1 MTAEQIEMYLEI
13 LLNVQ
18 KEQYMQRQLM
28 NRLTKERDSLGKK
41 RRIIPPEKQTVKGD
55 YKDTMLGVG
64 AAGGIIIAIIVA
76 IISVIGM
83 WKRNMIIAV
92 IGGCIIGLAAGI
104 VGGLVLGLFVGP
116 IVAAVSQSKGQKNAD
131 DQYYNALRLYD
142 QQVEQDNKR
151 MHIELQMKQKISSE
165 INLLFQQIQKT
176 NAYENQLTNLGI
188 LDSVYFHDMVATAS
202 FYQYFKSKMTYSLG
216 FNPTTGD
223 QGAYNIYEQ
232 EKRMNII
239 IYKLDVVIAKLDQI
253 QRNQGALWACLNEA
267 NRKMNTINNNILKSS
282 KEINANINRQTE
294 IQQYSNECTQAQLD
308 YTNTLLSLNI
318 MRYY

>member
-41 RRIIPPEKQTVKGD
+41 RRIISPEQRTVKGD

-64 AAGGIIIAIIVA
+64 AIGGIIIAIIVA
-76 IISVIGM
+76 IISMISM
-83 WKRNMIIAV
+83 WNRNMLIAV
-92 IGGCIIGLAAGI
+92 VGGCIIGLAAGI

-116 IVAAVSQSKGQKNAD
+116 IVSAVSQSKEQKYAD
-131 DQYYNALRLYD
+131 EQYYNALRLYD
-142 QQVEQDNKR
+142 QQVEQDNRR
-151 MHIELQMKQKISSE
+151 MSFELQAKKKINSE

-176 NAYENQLTNLGI
+176 NMYENQLTNLGI
-188 LDSVYFHDMVATAS
+188 LDPVYFHDIVATAS
-202 FYQYFKSKMTYSLG
+202 FYQYFKSKRTFSLG
-216 FNPTTGD
+216 FNPATGD

-239 IYKLDVVIAKLDQI
+239 IDKLDVVIKKLDQI
-253 QRNQGALWACLNEA
+253 QRNQAALWACLNEA
-267 NRKMNTINNNILKSS
+267 NRKMNIINNNILKAS
-282 KEINANINRQTE
+282 KEINTNINHQTE

-308 YTNTLLSLNI
+308 YTNTLLNLNV